1 MSRRR
6 REQLAVAPEMLDNP
20 ERDLDLMNRYPAA
33 VLEPETPEPEA
44 VDGTAEFRRRIVEAR
59 RMEPPDVGCR
69 SCWQHGKEAALALIG
84 DSDDVG
90 GMQAGIVLA
99 RTIRPSGSEL
109 HWRDCWEEGRDAAL
123 KVIEG
128 E

>member
-20 ERDLDLMNRYPAA
+20 ERDLDLTNRYPAA
-33 VLEPETPEPEA
+33 MPEPEASEPEA
-44 VDGTAEFRRRIVEAR
+44 VDETGEFRRRIIEAR

-69 SCWQHGKEAALALIG
+69 SCWQHGKEAALAIIG
-84 DSDDVG
+84 DSDDVEIL
-90 GMQAGIVLA
+90 QAGIVLA
-99 RTIRPSGSEL
+99 RTIRPSGYEL
-109 HWRDCWEEGRDAAL
+109 HWRDCWEDGRDAAL
-123 KVIEG
+123 RVIEG